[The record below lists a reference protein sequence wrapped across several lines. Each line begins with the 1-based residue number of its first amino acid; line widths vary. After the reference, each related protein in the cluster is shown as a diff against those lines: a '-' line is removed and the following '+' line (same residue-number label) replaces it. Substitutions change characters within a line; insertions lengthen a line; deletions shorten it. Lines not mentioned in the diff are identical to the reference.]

1 MEQEFLEAGQ
11 IVNTHGI
18 QGEVKLQPWVDSPA
32 FLLDFP
38 TLYVDGEGKQVA
50 AARVHKNM
58 LLIRFQGVDDVNAAM
73 RLKGKTVYLARKD
86 AKLEPGRFFLAD
98 LIGLTVKT
106 ETGEVVGT
114 LTEVM
119 TPPAQN
125 IYVVAG
131 EDGTHMIPAVPEFV
145 KKVDIPGGE
154 VTVSLIEGM

>member
-38 TLYVDGEGKQVA
+38 TLYVDGEGKKVA
-50 AARVHKNM
+50 GARVHKNM
-58 LLIRFQGVDDVNAAM
+58 LLVRFQGVDDVNAAM

-98 LIGLTVKT
+98 LIGLAVKT
-106 ETGEVVGT
+106 EAGDVVGT

-125 IYVVAG
+125 IYVVEG

-145 KKVDIPGGE
+145 KKVDIPGGV
-154 VTVSLIEGM
+154 VTVALIEGM